1 MVDNIKKLKIAVIGS
16 GVSGLVASMILSR
29 KHNVTIFEKNNKM
42 GGHVHTHKLKSSEKI
57 FNVDSGFIVYNER
70 TYPNFIKLLNQ
81 LDVETIDTSMGFSYK
96 DQNDFEYSGNSLL
109 TLFSKK
115 SNMLNINFY
124 FFIYNILRFN
134 RISSI
139 DISNIDSTITLDEY
153 LQSKKLSDDVIHKY
167 IIPMGAAIWSTNP
180 STMKS
185 MPAKFF
191 IRFFMNHGLLDI
203 KNRPQWK
210 VIKNGSSEYVK
221 KIYKSLKQNNAKI
234 KLDFNIK
241 KVFRTEDK
249 IKIKDDNN
257 VHTFDKIVLACHSN
271 QALKMIQNP
280 TNDEKNIL
288 SSINYQENRATIHTD
303 TSVLPNRKKAWSSW
317 NYLSTNET
325 ENVVLTYNMNI
336 LQNLKSD
343 KVFCV
348 TINDPGL
355 IDKKKIIKEIKY
367 EHPLFTPSC
376 LKSQSKK
383 DLINGKNNTYFA
395 GAYWGYGFH
404 EDGVNSALD
413 VCKYF
418 DMDL

>member
-96 DQNDFEYSGNSLL
+96 DQNDFEYSGNSLS

-325 ENVVLTYNMNI
+325 ENIVLTYNMNI

>member
-96 DQNDFEYSGNSLL
+96 DQNDFEYSGNSLS

-257 VHTFDKIVLACHSN
+257 VHTFDKVVLACHSN
-271 QALKMIQNP
+271 QALKMIQDP

-288 SSINYQENRATIHTD
+288 SNINYQENRATIHTD

-336 LQNLKSD
+336 LQNLKSN

>member
-96 DQNDFEYSGNSLL
+96 DQNDFEYSGNSLS

-271 QALKMIQNP
+271 QALKMIQDP

-288 SSINYQENRATIHTD
+288 SNINYQENRATIHTD

-336 LQNLKSD
+336 LQNLKSN

>member
-96 DQNDFEYSGNSLL
+96 DQNDFEYSGNSLS

-257 VHTFDKIVLACHSN
+257 VHTFDKVVLACHSN

>member
-1 MVDNIKKLKIAVIGS
+1 
-16 GVSGLVASMILSR
+16 
-29 KHNVTIFEKNNKM
+29 
-42 GGHVHTHKLKSSEKI
+42 
-57 FNVDSGFIVYNER
+57 
-70 TYPNFIKLLNQ
+70 
-81 LDVETIDTSMGFSYK
+81 
-96 DQNDFEYSGNSLL
+96 
-109 TLFSKK
+109 
-115 SNMLNINFY
+115 
-124 FFIYNILRFN
+124 
-134 RISSI
+134 
-139 DISNIDSTITLDEY
+139 
-153 LQSKKLSDDVIHKY
+153 
-167 IIPMGAAIWSTNP
+167 MGAAIWSTNP

-257 VHTFDKIVLACHSN
+257 VHTFDKVVLACHSN
-271 QALKMIQNP
+271 QALEIIQDP

-383 DLINGKNNTYFA
+383 DLINGRNNTYFA

>member
-96 DQNDFEYSGNSLL
+96 DQNDFEYSGNSLS

>member
-1 MVDNIKKLKIAVIGS
+1 MVDNIKKLKIAIIGS

-96 DQNDFEYSGNSLL
+96 DQNDFEYSGNSLS

-257 VHTFDKIVLACHSN
+257 VHTFDKVVLACHSN